1 MIRMRRRAALCLLAV
16 LLPLHALA
24 QEALVAVPRGA
35 GAN

>member
-24 QEALVAVPRGA
+24 QADRKSVV
-35 GAN
+35 